1 MKTDHG
7 SPQVN
12 TSRVPRLLKTISI
25 ILIGLSV
32 GACPGPDRQTP
43 QQVVAQLVQEGYLK
57 ASNSGVNDRFGVV
70 LAIDGDTLVVGAPFE
85 SSASIGVNG
94 NQTDNSASASGAVYV
109 FARVN
114 GNWMQQAYLKA
125 SNSNSGDLFGGAV
138 ALSGDTLVV
147 GAVSEASS
155 ATGVNGN
162 QSDNTAPHS
171 GAVYVF
177 VRVSGVW
184 SQEAYIK
191 ASNTNSGDEFG
202 VAVSIS
208 GDTLVVGSWLEDS
221 NAVGV
226 NGVEGD
232 NSTLESGATYVF
244 TRSGS
249 SWSQQ
254 AYIKASNTGSGDR
267 FGKSIAIDEDTL
279 VVGAPTE
286 SSSATGIN
294 GNQLDDSLSQAGAV
308 YVFKRTGGIWAQE
321 AYVKASNTSVNDQF
335 GQSVAL
341 SSDTFAVGAWYENSA
356 ATGIN
361 GSQLANSTVFS
372 GAAYVFVK
380 SGGSWT
386 QQAYIKASNAEHD
399 DQFGVAIALSG
410 DDLVIGAWAEDGSSA
425 GINGNDHDNLKL
437 ESGAA
442 YVFRRTAGVW
452 SQDFYVKASNT
463 GAGDQLGWGV
473 GISGGLL
480 AVGAPFEASAAFG
493 INGNQADNSAPQSGA
508 AYVFQRR

>member
-308 YVFKRTGGIWAQE
+308 YVFGSG
-321 AYVKASNTSVNDQF
+321 SV
-335 GQSVAL
+335 
-341 SSDTFAVGAWYENSA
+341 
-356 ATGIN
+356 
-361 GSQLANSTVFS
+361 
-372 GAAYVFVK
+372 
-380 SGGSWT
+380 
-386 QQAYIKASNAEHD
+386 
-399 DQFGVAIALSG
+399 
-410 DDLVIGAWAEDGSSA
+410 
-425 GINGNDHDNLKL
+425 
-437 ESGAA
+437 
-442 YVFRRTAGVW
+442 
-452 SQDFYVKASNT
+452 
-463 GAGDQLGWGV
+463 
-473 GISGGLL
+473 
-480 AVGAPFEASAAFG
+480 
-493 INGNQADNSAPQSGA
+493 
-508 AYVFQRR
+508 